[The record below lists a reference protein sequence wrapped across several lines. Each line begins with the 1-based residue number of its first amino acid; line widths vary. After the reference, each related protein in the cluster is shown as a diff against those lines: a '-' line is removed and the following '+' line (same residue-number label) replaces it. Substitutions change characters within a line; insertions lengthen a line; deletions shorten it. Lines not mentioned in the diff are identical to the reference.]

1 MAHYYF
7 IIPDNLIDSMQG
19 YQSPPNAFNA
29 VQDINERWV
38 CSINSVIEFP
48 ELFAGH
54 SFEVVELTFKDFPL
68 PDEDMLFI

>member
-1 MAHYYF
+1 MTNYYF

-19 YQSPPNAFNA
+19 YSSPPNTFNA
-29 VQDINERWV
+29 VQDIQERWV

-54 SFEVVELTFKDFPL
+54 SFQVVELTDKDFPIVDNIL
-68 PDEDMLFI
+68 

>member
-19 YQSPPNAFNA
+19 YQSPPNTFNA
-29 VQDINERWV
+29 AQDIQERWV

-48 ELFAGH
+48 ELFANKA
-54 SFEVVELTFKDFPL
+54 FTVIALTEADFPV
-68 PDEDMLFI
+68 ITIGI

>member
-1 MAHYYF
+1 MNYYF

-19 YQSPPNAFNA
+19 YQSPPNTFNA
-29 VQDINERWV
+29 VQDIQDRWV

-54 SFEVVELTFKDFPL
+54 SFEVVELTDQDFPIVDNIL
-68 PDEDMLFI
+68 